1 MIFASSRVCG
11 PFSLRLLLPA
21 RWSVFISEVP
31 SAFLEGAVQVIR
43 ENLAS
48 QQQHGCTQSK
58 GASALSWSC
67 WSRVA
72 FLWCF
77 RSLVSEGRLKPPGG
91 GYGFQQHPASPW
103 GWPLLTDTA
112 SSGGN
117 PALGRGHGEG
127 EIKPVMERPSDGP
140 LHRREMFLCL
150 RIWLGLF
157 LVSSE
162 TSLKDLCVSDCCCLC
177 FFSSAQFSILCWRRL
192 SSKLLVVCQHFL
204 SYTVFIYSLCSYT
217 GLYNQ
222 HVNSM
227 ECL

>member
-1 MIFASSRVCG
+1 MSVIFASSRVCG

-21 RWSVFISEVP
+21 RWSVFISEVQ

-91 GYGFQQHPASPW
+91 GYGFQQHPTSPW

-117 PALGRGHGEG
+117 TALGRGHGEG
-127 EIKPVMERPSDGP
+127 EIKPVMGRPSDGP

-157 LVSSE
+157 LGSSE
-162 TSLKDLCVSDCCCLC
+162 TSLKDLRLWLLLPL
-177 FFSSAQFSILCWRRL
+177 FFLFSPILHFML
-192 SSKLLVVCQHFL
+192 EKISSKLLMVCQHFL
-204 SYTVFIYSLCSYT
+204 SYTVFIYSLCSYI
-217 GLYNQ
+217 GLYN
-222 HVNSM
+222 HM
-227 ECL
+227 